1 MPLTR
6 LLLISLALAGI
17 ASRASAQRPT
27 LPPGAEAL
35 SLRGEPLF
43 PAALAPATMASH
55 QARLEEAR
63 QRVIATPG
71 DADAL
76 IWLGRRTAYLGRYRD
91 AIAIFS
97 TGIAMHPEDAR
108 MYRHRG
114 HRWLSVRELD
124 RAIADFDR
132 AAALVRGRPDE
143 VEPDG
148 LPNARGIPTSTL
160 QSNIWY
166 HLGLA
171 HYVTGDFARALP
183 AWQEGMKVSTNPDM
197 QVATSYWL
205 YMTLRRLGRDTEA
218 ARVLE
223 PITAGMEIIENT
235 AYHRLLLLNKGLL
248 TEADFATATGD
259 ALQDASTGYG
269 LGNWHFYNGRPAQA
283 RAVWQRVIAGGN
295 WASFGFLAAEAELA
309 RPAEGEGGPEDGPLS
324 RRSP

>member
-6 LLLISLALAGI
+6 SLLLALVLTGL
-17 ASRASAQRPT
+17 ASRASAQRPA

-43 PAALAPATMASH
+43 PATLAPATLASH

-63 QRVIATPG
+63 QQVFATPG
-71 DADAL
+71 NADAL

-114 HRWLSVRELD
+114 HRWLSVREFD

-132 AAALVRGRPDE
+132 AVELTRGKPDQ

-160 QSNIWY
+160 QSNIFY
-166 HLGLA
+166 HLALV
-171 HYVTGDFARALP
+171 HYLKGDFAAALP
-183 AWQEGMKVSTNPDM
+183 VWREDVARSSNPDM
-197 QVATSYWL
+197 LVASTYWL
-205 YMTLRRLGRDTEA
+205 YMTLRRLGREAEA

-223 PITAGMEIIENT
+223 PITSGMEIIENT

-248 TEADFATATGD
+248 TEADFAAATGD

-269 LGNWHFYNGRPAQA
+269 LGNWHYYNGRPAQA
-283 RAVWQRVIAGGN
+283 RAVWERVIAGGN
-295 WASFGFLAAEAELA
+295 WASFGYLAAEAELA
-309 RPAEGEGGPEDGPLS
+309 RAAGG
-324 RRSP
+324 R